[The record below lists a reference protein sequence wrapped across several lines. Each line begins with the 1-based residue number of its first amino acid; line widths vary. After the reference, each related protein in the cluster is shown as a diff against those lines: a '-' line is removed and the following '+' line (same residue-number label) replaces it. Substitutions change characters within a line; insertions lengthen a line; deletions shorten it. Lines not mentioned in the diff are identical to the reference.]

1 LTEPAASEA
10 GPFLGRL
17 IGALDQAGV
26 PHMLAGSF
34 ASSVHGAPR
43 TTRDI
48 DLVIAPTLESL
59 ERLLTLL
66 AGEDFYFDVS
76 VAREEFARRG
86 QFNVIDSA
94 TAWKADLIF
103 RRARA
108 FSRAEFERRTPVT
121 VLGVGLFVATAEDTI
136 LAKLEWA
143 NMSQSEQQLRDIREV
158 VETQA
163 EALDRSHIDSWLDE
177 LGVRDLWETTI
188 GTS

>member
-1 LTEPAASEA
+1 MTEPAASEA

-94 TAWKADLIF
+94 TAWKAMLRPAPVVSQAVANF
-103 RRARA
+103 RSSFRPGLCVPDGA
-108 FSRAEFERRTPVT
+108 PV
-121 VLGVGLFVATAEDTI
+121 
-136 LAKLEWA
+136 
-143 NMSQSEQQLRDIREV
+143 RPR
-158 VETQA
+158 
-163 EALDRSHIDSWLDE
+163 
-177 LGVRDLWETTI
+177 
-188 GTS
+188 